1 MGQITTVRRTI
12 TIDNT
17 PPKVT
22 LQSPTQNQ
30 VVSQTVGIMGIVSD
44 ANLEQVQVFFRR
56 SGNWRSVA
64 TVRGSTV
71 SNRLAEWD
79 TARLADGEYQ
89 LKLVATDG
97 SGQPPTELT
106 RTVIVDNTP
115 PQAKITSPRNND
127 QVGQV
132 VVLSGTASDANFK
145 SYRVEFGEGASPAVW
160 VPASVRDFQTQVEQG
175 ELYTWLPGKRTGLYS
190 LRLTAIDQ
198 VNQQSQVQVR
208 VSITSLTE
216 KAKGG
221 VVSSADGGV
230 SLYLPPNSLQKDAII
245 TVNRIPASAI
255 TWPAATSWQAL
266 DLVCQIEA
274 DPPRLLAI
282 KPATLTISYD
292 GVSLTPGKEPTIF
305 LQADNQ
311 QWQLI
316 GGTVDSGQQTVSTV
330 IEQLGRYAVMEMAPV
345 GADSSAQLL
354 EESLT
359 CQPRAFSPRGNTFN
373 TETAI
378 SFSLDKPASA
388 TVKVYNVA
396 GYLVRLLAYDRILSE
411 GRNALAWNGRDS
423 DNEIVPTGAY
433 IVAVT
438 IGDRT
443 ETKVVSVY
451 NK

>member
-1 MGQITTVRRTI
+1 
-12 TIDNT
+12 
-17 PPKVT
+17 
-22 LQSPTQNQ
+22 
-30 VVSQTVGIMGIVSD
+30 
-44 ANLEQVQVFFRR
+44 
-56 SGNWRSVA
+56 
-64 TVRGSTV
+64 
-71 SNRLAEWD
+71 
-79 TARLADGEYQ
+79 
-89 LKLVATDG
+89 
-97 SGQPPTELT
+97 
-106 RTVIVDNTP
+106 
-115 PQAKITSPRNND
+115 
-127 QVGQV
+127 V

-145 SYRVEFGEGASPAVW
+145 SYRVEFGEGASPTVW

-198 VNQQSQVQVR
+198 VTQQRQVQVR
-208 VSITSLTE
+208 VSITALTE

-221 VVSSADGGV
+221 GVSSADGGV
-230 SLYLPPNSLQKDAII
+230 ALYLPPNSLQKDTIV
-245 TVNRIPASAI
+245 TVNRIPSSVV
-255 TWPAATSWQAL
+255 TWPLGNSWQAL
-266 DLVCQIEA
+266 DLVYQIEA
-274 DPPRLLAI
+274 DPPQLSAI
-282 KPATLTISYD
+282 KPVTLTISYS

-305 LQADNQ
+305 RQANNQ

-316 GGTVDSGQQTVSTV
+316 GGTVNAGQQTVSTA

-354 EESLT
+354 KESLT

-373 TETAI
+373 TETTV

-396 GYLVRLLAYDRILSE
+396 GHLVRLLAYDRIVSE
-411 GRNALAWNGRDS
+411 GSNALAWDGRDS

-438 IGDRT
+438 VGDRT

-451 NK
+451 NR